1 MTIGKTKASIMRKE
15 MKMATSDLIAIG
27 ILIFCIVL
35 SVLGTLK
42 WLLRF
47 IAGVILGLMILA
59 CIGLL
64 SDNPKFDKVSRGVF
78 RGGVV
83 IPCMKSQI
91 QSVGEFISRSNEASY
106 DDVAMSK

>member
-1 MTIGKTKASIMRKE
+1 
-15 MKMATSDLIAIG
+15 MATSDLIAVG

-42 WLLRF
+42 WLLRL
-47 IAGVILGLMILA
+47 IAGVVLGLMILA

-64 SDNPKFDKVSRGVF
+64 SGNPKFDKVSQGVF

-83 IPCMKSQI
+83 IPCMRNQVRSI
-91 QSVGEFISRSNEASY
+91 GEFISRSNEASY
-106 DDVAMSK
+106 DKIAMSE